1 MRTINIK
8 IVALLSLITAFASC
22 DMEREMVDT
31 LSKEQIDAQY
41 TLVRGQSASLY
52 NDLTAGY
59 FTYGNGMEAS
69 ASDEADLI
77 NGGTVQVVNTGSWN
91 QFNNP
96 DEVLSKYYT
105 AIRRVND
112 FLNPLVEVNLEAYR
126 LDPAPGS
133 QTIYKER
140 LAEIKNWKY
149 EARFLRA
156 FYYFELVKRYGGV
169 AIIKETLPL
178 NADFSSLKR
187 NTLEECVQ
195 FIVDECDSVSVNGAL
210 PTVYSNTDNLGRATK
225 GAALA
230 LKSRVLLYAA
240 SDLYNS
246 PEMWTQGYANAELI
260 SLPSGDR
267 KKRWEAAA
275 KAAKAVIDLTE
286 ANYGLENDYTIIGKT
301 FNSKEMIFVRR
312 ATANGDFERTN
323 FPVGLAVG
331 RGSVNPTQNMVDA
344 YEMKDGSA
352 FDWSNPSHA
361 QNPYYNRDPRLGF
374 SIFHNESLFNKVTL
388 LEIYEG
394 GQHGKGVANATAT
407 GYYIRKFVDESLDLV
422 QGRTS
427 VHSWVFFRIAEIYLN
442 YAEALNES
450 DPGNANILT
459 YANKTRQRTGVNMPL
474 ITETEQG
481 AARERIR
488 KERQVELAFEGHRLW
503 DTRRWMTATSDLS
516 KDVYGVECQYKDY
529 EFIYNRIKVENRV
542 FEPKMYFY
550 PIPQSLLFTTGN
562 QWVQNPLWN

>member
-8 IVALLSLITAFASC
+8 IASLLSVIITFVSC

-31 LSKEQIDAQY
+31 LTKEQIDAQY
-41 TLVRGQSASLY
+41 TLVKGQSAALY

-59 FTYGNGMEAS
+59 FTFGNGMEAS
-69 ASDEADLI
+69 AADEADLI
-77 NGGTVQVVNTGSWN
+77 NGGTVQTVNTGSWN
-91 QFNNP
+91 QYTNP

-112 FLNPLVEVNLEAYR
+112 FLNPLVAVNLEAYR
-126 LDPAPGS
+126 LDPSSGS

-156 FYYFELVKRYGGV
+156 YFYFELVKRYGGV
-169 AIIKETLPL
+169 SIIKDVLPL
-178 NADFSSLKR
+178 NADFTALKR
-187 NTLEECVQ
+187 NTLDECIK
-195 FIVDECDSVSVNGAL
+195 FIVDECDTVSATGAL
-210 PTVYSNTDNLGRATK
+210 PVVYALDTELGRATK

-240 SDLYNS
+240 SDLFNS
-246 PEMWTQGYANAELI
+246 PEKWAQGYTNSELI

-267 KKRWEAAA
+267 RARWEAAA
-275 KAAKAVIDLTE
+275 KAAKAVIDLAG
-286 ANYGLENDYTIIGKT
+286 ANYGLESDYKIIGKT

-312 ATANGDFERTN
+312 ATANNDFERTN

-331 RGSVNPTQNMVDA
+331 GGAVNPSQNMVDA
-344 YEMKDGSA
+344 YEMKDGTK
-352 FDWSNPSHA
+352 FNWSNPTHA
-361 QNPYYNRDPRLGF
+361 QNPYYNRDPRLNL
-374 SIFHNESLFNKVTL
+374 SVFHNESLFNNVTL

-394 GQHGKGVANATAT
+394 GDHGRGVSNATAT
-407 GYYIRKFVDESLDLV
+407 GYYIRKFTDETLDLV
-422 QGRTS
+422 QNRTS
-427 VHSWVFFRIAEIYLN
+427 VHSWPLFRIAEIYLN
-442 YAEALNES
+442 YAEALNEY
-450 DPGNANILT
+450 DPGNPDIRT
-459 YANKTRQRTGVNMPL
+459 YANKTRLRSSVNMPQ
-474 ITETEQG
+474 ITETDQTLV
-481 AARERIR
+481 RERIHN
-488 KERQVELAFEGHRLW
+488 ERQVELAFEGHRLW
-503 DTRRWMTATSDLS
+503 DARRWMVATSEFSQPL
-516 KDVYGVECQYKDY
+516 YGVNCQYKDY
-529 EFIYNRIKVENRV
+529 EFIYTRYKIEDRV